1 MKIISEKLLNKT
13 SQKAKN
19 SPRRRM
25 NYNFHENESDTLN
38 RLLNAME
45 PDTYLP
51 PHRHKNPDK
60 EEVFL
65 VLRGSVAFF
74 TFDDNGNVT
83 SSTVVSPDKGVYGL
97 DIEKS
102 VWHSL
107 IVLEEDTVVYE
118 IKQGPYAPLQ
128 PENFA
133 PWAPSPDSS
142 LEEITKY
149 NAGLMQKIS

>member
-1 MKIISEKLLNKT
+1 MKIISEKLLNET
-13 SQKAKN
+13 TQKAKN

-25 NYNFHENESDTLN
+25 NYNFHENESDILN

-65 VLRGSVAFF
+65 VLRGSAAFF
-74 TFDDNGNVT
+74 TFDDKGNVT

-97 DIEKS
+97 DIEKG

-107 IVLEEDTVVYE
+107 IVLEKNTVVYE

-133 PWAPSPDSS
+133 PWAPSPDSNIK
-142 LEEITKY
+142 EIAKY
-149 NAGLMQKIS
+149 NADLMQKLS